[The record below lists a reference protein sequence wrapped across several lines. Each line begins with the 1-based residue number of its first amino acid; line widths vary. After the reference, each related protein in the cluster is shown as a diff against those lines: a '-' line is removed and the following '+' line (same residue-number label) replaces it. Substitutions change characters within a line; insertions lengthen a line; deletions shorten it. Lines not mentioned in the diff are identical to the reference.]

1 MNRVS
6 QIKEGLRQFGH
17 AKLRTFLALLGVL
30 VGTASV
36 VAMVLGGQLATNQA
50 LTELKSLGT
59 DLLAVSI
66 NQEMSGGTGTNNDL
80 TLDQSRALGKQ
91 NPDILAIAPYTQ
103 LYYPMSYEGQSL
115 DGMILGV
122 TNQFQSIVHVN
133 LDKGRFITLADRYA
147 FFCVVGQSIYQ
158 KMKSISVKDPIGQP
172 LQIGNNS
179 FIVVGVASAW
189 PENSFLYANVDDA
202 ILVPLLA
209 STAVSQY
216 ATINNII
223 FKLAPNAD
231 ISAAET
237 SIQTDINRLSPGKAV
252 SFRSARELIDK
263 MKKQSNILTIFLGMI
278 GSISLLVGGIGVMNI
293 MLVSVIERRREIGIR
308 LAVGATKRDIA
319 ELFLIESVILS
330 VLGGVLGV
338 VLGLIIA
345 FIIAHFSHWAFTIFW
360 FAPFAGFSVSVLV
373 GIFFGWY
380 PALQAARLS
389 PIEALRSE

>member
-36 VAMVLGGQLATNQA
+36 VAMVLGGQLATHQA

-66 NQEMSGGTGTNNDL
+66 NQEAGSATSNDL
-80 TLDQSRALGKQ
+80 SLDQALSLGKH
-91 NPDILAIAPYTQ
+91 NPDIVAIAPYTQ
-103 LYYPMSYEGQSL
+103 LYYPMSYNGQSL
-115 DGMILGV
+115 DGMVLGV
-122 TNQFQSIVHVN
+122 TNQFQSVVHVS

-179 FIVVGVASAW
+179 FVVVGVASSW
-189 PENSFLYANVDDA
+189 PENSFLYANVDNS

-216 ATINNII
+216 ATLNNII
-223 FKLAPNAD
+223 FRLAPNAG
-231 ISAAET
+231 IAGAEA
-237 SIQTDINRLSPGKAV
+237 SIQADINQLSPGKAV
-252 SFRSARELIDK
+252 NFRSARELIDK

-330 VLGGVLGV
+330 VVGGILGV
-338 VLGLIIA
+338 VLGLMIA
-345 FIIAHFSHWAFTIFW
+345 FIIARFSHWVFTIFW
-360 FAPFAGFSVSVLV
+360 LAPLAGFSVSVLV

-380 PALQAARLS
+380 PALQAARLN